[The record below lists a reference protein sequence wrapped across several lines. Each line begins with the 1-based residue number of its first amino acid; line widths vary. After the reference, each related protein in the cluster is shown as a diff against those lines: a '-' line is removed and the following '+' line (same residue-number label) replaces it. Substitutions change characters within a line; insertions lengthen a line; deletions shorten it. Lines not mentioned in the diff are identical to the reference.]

1 MYMTYGNAL
10 VRVASGKGGKSNEKC
25 MGSNPHLRPLQWRAE
40 GGAGGGGATALGIL
54 QRGGI

>member
-40 GGAGGGGATALGIL
+40 GGAGGGWCDDPRHPAWGI
-54 QRGGI
+54 